1 MTELGRG
8 SIRKMVSTVGSDIQY
23 ELPLGDS
30 RLPMNA
36 LIGNT
41 LRLEYLGEI
50 RCVNCGR
57 KTRKSFAQGHCFPC
71 MRKLAS
77 CDGCIVRPETC
88 HYAAGTCR
96 EPQWGETHCLIPH
109 TVYLSNTGG
118 VKVGITRGGNE
129 LVRWVDQGATQALAI
144 RTVPERLI
152 SGLVETRLKQ
162 HVSDKTNWRV
172 MLSGVP
178 AEQPL
183 QTVRDTLFETE
194 SGLAGDALPD
204 AEIVRLNYPVL
215 AYPEKVKSMNI
226 DKLGTIEGTLQGIK
240 GQYLIFDIGV
250 INVRKYTGYHWAV
263 FS

>member
-1 MTELGRG
+1 MNEMGQG
-8 SIRKMVSTVGSDIQY
+8 SIRKMVSRIDETVQY
-23 ELPLGDS
+23 ELPLGEET
-30 RLPMNA
+30 LPMN
-36 LIGNT
+36 T
-41 LRLEYLGEI
+41 LVGKDVRLQYLGEI

-88 HYAAGTCR
+88 HYSAGTCR
-96 EPQWGETHCLIPH
+96 DPQWGETHCLIPH

-129 LVRWVDQGATQALAI
+129 LVRWVDQGATQALPI

-178 AEQPL
+178 EDQPL
-183 QTVRDTLFETE
+183 HTIRDTLFEAE
-194 SGLAGDALPD
+194 SDLAGEAVSD
-204 AEIVRLNYPVL
+204 AEVVQLNYPVL
-215 AYPEKVKSMNI
+215 AYPGKVKSMDI
-226 DKLGTIEGTLQGIK
+226 EKLGTIEGTLQGIK